1 MKIYISIL
9 YILYVDK
16 IYIYFCFLKCVT
28 VNMKTKNENSIEL
41 LNEEIA
47 GELQKSVGSYGKVS
61 LPSFSSLL
69 IISEGLKN
77 AIYT

>member
-1 MKIYISIL
+1 M
-9 YILYVDK
+9 
-16 IYIYFCFLKCVT
+16 
-28 VNMKTKNENSIEL
+28 VNVKTKNENSIDSL
-41 LNEEIA
+41 KEEVV
-47 GELQKSVGSYGKVS
+47 GELEKGVGSYGKVS

>member
-1 MKIYISIL
+1 
-9 YILYVDK
+9 
-16 IYIYFCFLKCVT
+16 
-28 VNMKTKNENSIEL
+28 MKTKNENSIEL

>member
-1 MKIYISIL
+1 
-9 YILYVDK
+9 
-16 IYIYFCFLKCVT
+16 
-28 VNMKTKNENSIEL
+28 MKTKNENCVEL
-41 LNEEIA
+41 FKEEIV
-47 GELQKSVGSYGKVS
+47 GELEKGVGSYGKIS